1 MSEIAVFLFSTY
13 LIRVEQD
20 TFFKQNV
27 LFWKQKST
35 MSKSSFL
42 AFDIG
47 ASSGRAILG
56 ILENGKLGL
65 TEVHRFKNQMTLIH
79 GSYFWNIFSLFD
91 ELKTGLKKCISEFKV
106 QPESIGIDTWGVD
119 YSLVTNDG
127 QLVGLPF
134 AYRDH
139 RTDNSME
146 EFFRILPKKETYM
159 LSGIQ
164 FMQFN
169 TLFQLFASVQQN
181 YSGLKIAD
189 GLLFTPD
196 TLNYLFTGIKK
207 NEYTIASTSQLLKP
221 GKSEWESKLFEA
233 AGIPK
238 ILAGEIIQPGTNLG
252 ELLPEVLAETGSK
265 PIPCIAVAG
274 HDTASAVV
282 SVPAQGENWA
292 YLSSGTW
299 SLLGIES
306 PVPLVSEKTLE
317 MNFTNE
323 GGVEGT
329 TRFLKN
335 IMGMWLIQECK
346 RIWDNK
352 TVMGWHE
359 IVALSNHAT
368 PFKSLINP
376 DDSRFLNP
384 GDMPKAIQE
393 FCKKTGQPVPESK
406 GEIARCI
413 YDSLVLKYK
422 FTIRQIE
429 SVTGKRIEKLHII
442 GGGAHNQMM
451 NQLTSDASGI
461 PVNAGPTEATAIG
474 NILLQAKALGKVKSL
489 AEIREIVRNS
499 FEVSEF
505 KPSPKLDWEAA
516 FAKFEKLLKMN

>member
-1 MSEIAVFLFSTY
+1 MA
-13 LIRVEQD
+13 
-20 TFFKQNV
+20 
-27 LFWKQKST
+27 
-35 MSKSSFL
+35 KSSYL

-56 ILENGKLGL
+56 ILENNKLEL
-65 TEVHRFKNQMTLIH
+65 TEIHRFKNQMTKIQ

-91 ELKTGLKKCISEFKV
+91 ELKNGLKKCISEYHI
-106 QPESIGIDTWGVD
+106 QPDSVGIDTWGVD
-119 YSLVTNDG
+119 YSLVTSDG
-127 QLVGLPF
+127 FLVGLPF

-146 EFFRILPKKETYM
+146 EFFGILSKKETYL

-169 TLFQLFASVQQN
+169 TLFQLFSSVQQN
-181 YSGLKIAD
+181 YSGLKIAES
-189 GLLFTPD
+189 LLFTPD
-196 TLNYLFTGIKK
+196 TLNFLFTGIRK

-221 GKSEWESKLFEA
+221 GKAEWEQKLFDA
-233 AGIPK
+233 AGIPMN
-238 ILAGEIIQPGTNLG
+238 LTAEIVQPGTQLG
-252 ELLPEVLAETGSK
+252 VLLPEVLEETGSA

-274 HDTASAVV
+274 HDTASAIV
-282 SVPAQGENWA
+282 SVPAHGENWA

-346 RIWDNK
+346 RIWDQESELD
-352 TVMGWHE
+352 WQQ
-359 IVALSNHAT
+359 IVDLSSVVE

-376 DDSRFLNP
+376 DDPIFLNP
-384 GDMPKAIQE
+384 GNMPKAIQNY
-393 FCKKTGQPVPESK
+393 CTKTNQPVPETK

-422 FTIRQIE
+422 FTIKQIE
-429 SVTGKRIEKLHII
+429 SVTGKGIEKLNII
-442 GGGAHNQMM
+442 GGGANNKIM
-451 NQLTSDASGI
+451 NQLTADAIGI
-461 PVNAGPTEATAIG
+461 PVFAGPTEATAIG
-474 NILLQAKALGKVKSL
+474 NIMLQAKALGKVKSL
-489 AEIREIVRNS
+489 SEIREIVSNS
-499 FEVSEF
+499 FEVTEYT
-505 KPSPKLDWEAA
+505 PSPKLNWEAA
-516 FAKFEKLLKMN
+516 FSVFEKLMK

>member
-1 MSEIAVFLFSTY
+1 
-13 LIRVEQD
+13 
-20 TFFKQNV
+20 
-27 LFWKQKST
+27 
-35 MSKSSFL
+35 MSKSNFL

-56 ILENGKLGL
+56 KLTNNQLELV
-65 TEVHRFKNQMTLIH
+65 EIHRFKNQMCKLN

-91 ELKTGLKKCISEFKV
+91 ELKTGLKKCIADYKI
-106 QPESIGIDTWGVD
+106 QPDSIGIDTWGVD
-119 YSLVTNDG
+119 YSLVSAEG
-127 QLVGLPF
+127 QLVGLPY

-146 EFFRILPKKETYM
+146 DFFRLMSKKETYL

-169 TLFQLFASVQQN
+169 TLFQLFSSVQQN
-181 YSGLKIAD
+181 YSGLKIAESM
-189 GLLFTPD
+189 LFTPD
-196 TLNYLFTGIKK
+196 ALNYLFTGIKR

-221 GKSEWESKLFEA
+221 GKAEWESKIFEA
-233 AGIPK
+233 AGIP
-238 ILAGEIIQPGTNLG
+238 IYLTEEIIQPGTILG
-252 ELLPEVLAETGSK
+252 ELLPEVLDETGS
-265 PIPCIAVAG
+265 PAIPCVAVAG

-282 SVPAQGENWA
+282 SVPAIGENWA

-346 RIWDNK
+346 RIWDEE
-352 TVMGWHE
+352 GELDWQQ
-359 IVALSNHAT
+359 IVDLSNEIE
-368 PFKSLINP
+368 PFKCFINP
-376 DDSRFLNP
+376 DDSMFLNP
-384 GDMPKAIQE
+384 GNMPVAIQD
-393 FCKKTGQPVPESK
+393 FCAKTNQQVPVTK

-422 FTIRQIE
+422 FTLKQIE
-429 SVTGKRIEKLHII
+429 LVTGNQIEKLHII
-442 GGGAHNQMM
+442 GGGAHNVMM
-451 NQLTSDASGI
+451 NQLTADATGI
-461 PVNAGPTEATAIG
+461 PVFAGPTEATAIG
-474 NILLQAKALGKVKSL
+474 NIMLQAKAMGKVNSL
-489 AEIREIVRNS
+489 TDIREIVRNS
-499 FEVSEF
+499 FEVKEYT
-505 KPSPKLDWEAA
+505 PLPKLDWESAYR
-516 FAKFEKLLKMN
+516 KFEKLVM

>member
-1 MSEIAVFLFSTY
+1 MA
-13 LIRVEQD
+13 
-20 TFFKQNV
+20 
-27 LFWKQKST
+27 KSN
-35 MSKSSFL
+35 FL

-56 ILENGKLGL
+56 TLENNKLEL
-65 TEVHRFKNQMTLIH
+65 VEVHRFNNQMTKIH

-91 ELKTGLKKCISEFKV
+91 ELKTGLKKCIAEFHV
-106 QPESIGIDTWGVD
+106 QPDSIGIDTWGVD
-119 YSLVTNDG
+119 YSLVTGDG
-127 QLVGLPF
+127 HLAGLPF

-146 EFFRILPKKETYM
+146 DFFRIMPKKETYL

-189 GLLFTPD
+189 CLLFTPD

-207 NEYTIASTSQLLKP
+207 SEYTIASTSQLLKP

-233 AGIPK
+233 AGIPQK
-238 ILAGEIIQPGTNLG
+238 LAGEIIQPGTNLG
-252 ELLPEVLAETGSK
+252 GLLPDVLTETGSA
-265 PIPCIAVAG
+265 PIPCIAVAS

-282 SVPAQGENWA
+282 SVPAKGENWA

-306 PVPLVSEKTLE
+306 PVPLVSEQTLE

-346 RIWDNK
+346 RMWDGQS
-352 TVMGWHE
+352 MLGWHE
-359 IVALSNHAT
+359 IVALSQSAA

-376 DDSRFLNP
+376 DDAGFLNP
-384 GDMPKAIQE
+384 GDMPKAVQNY
-393 FCKKTGQPVPESK
+393 CAKTNQPVPRTK

-422 FTIRQIE
+422 FTIKQIE
-429 SVTGKRIEKLHII
+429 SVTGNKIEKLHII
-442 GGGAHNQMM
+442 GGGAHNTMM
-451 NQLTSDASGI
+451 NQLTSDAIGI
-461 PVNAGPTEATAIG
+461 PVFAGPTEATAIG
-474 NILLQAKALGKVKSL
+474 NIMLQAKALGKVHSL
-489 AEIREIVRNS
+489 AEIREIVSNS
-499 FEVSEF
+499 FEVI
-505 KPSPKLDWEAA
+505 KYTPSPELDWEAA
-516 FAKFEKLLKMN
+516 FKQFEKLVRVD

>member
-1 MSEIAVFLFSTY
+1 MA
-13 LIRVEQD
+13 
-20 TFFKQNV
+20 
-27 LFWKQKST
+27 
-35 MSKSSFL
+35 KSSFL

-65 TEVHRFKNQMTLIH
+65 TEVHRFKNQMTRIH
-79 GSYFWNIFSLFD
+79 DSYFWNIFSLFD

-106 QPESIGIDTWGVD
+106 QPNSIGIDTWGVD
-119 YSLVTNDG
+119 YALVTGDG
-127 QLVGLPF
+127 HLAGLPF

-146 EFFRILPKKETYM
+146 EFFRILPKKQTYL

-169 TLFQLFASVQQN
+169 TLFQLFASVQQD

-189 GLLFTPD
+189 NLLFTPD

-233 AGIPK
+233 AGIPQT
-238 ILAGEIIQPGTNLG
+238 LAGEIIQPGTNLG
-252 ELLPEVLAETGSK
+252 ELLPEVLVETGSA
-265 PIPCIAVAG
+265 PIPCIAVAS

-306 PVPLVSEKTLE
+306 PVPLVSEQTLE

-346 RIWDNK
+346 RIWDSQSI
-352 TVMGWHE
+352 MGWHE
-359 IVALSNHAT
+359 IVALANNVK

-376 DDSRFLNP
+376 DDSCFLNP
-384 GDMPKAIQE
+384 GDMPKAVQD
-393 FCKKTGQPVPESK
+393 FCIKTNQPVPQTK

-422 FTIRQIE
+422 FTIKQIE
-429 SVTGKRIEKLHII
+429 SVTGNKIEKLHII
-442 GGGAHNQMM
+442 GGGAHNATM
-451 NQLTSDASGI
+451 NQLTADATGV
-461 PVNAGPTEATAIG
+461 PVFAGPTEATAIG
-474 NILLQAKALGKVKSL
+474 NILLQAKALDKVKSL

-499 FEVSEF
+499 FEVTEYT
-505 KPSPKLDWEAA
+505 PSPKLDWETA
-516 FAKFEKLLKMN
+516 FGKFEKILKMD